1 MDRLKGKVALITG
14 GGSGMGRA
22 SCVLFAREGARVAVV
37 DRVAAAGVETVRLID
52 DEGGE
57 ASFIEADVGN
67 SADVERM
74 IGAAV
79 ADYGRLDVL
88 FNNAGIEGPSVNLLE
103 YGEEDWARVIAVNLT
118 AVYVAMRAAIPHMID
133 QGGGVILS
141 TASVAG
147 LVGLARS
154 SAYSAAKAGVIGL
167 TRTVALEYGPQNIR
181 ANCICPGFIS
191 TPMLDRVRG
200 DRPEEALHRYS
211 PLRRVGTA
219 DDIAHAAVYLASD
232 EASYVTGVPFMVD
245 GGYAAG

>member
-37 DRVAAAGVETVRLID
+37 DRVEAAGRETVRLIA
-52 DEGGE
+52 DEGRE
-57 ASFIEADVGN
+57 ASFVEADVARP
-67 SADVERM
+67 ADVERM
-74 IGAAV
+74 IGATV
-79 ADYGRLDVL
+79 AGYGRLDVL

-103 YGEEDWARVIAVNLT
+103 YGEEDWSRVIAVNLT
-118 AVYVAMRAAIPHMID
+118 AVYLAMRAALPHMIH

-200 DRPEEALHRYS
+200 DRPESALHRHA
-211 PLRRVGTA
+211 PLRRVGQA
-219 DDIAHAAVYLASD
+219 EDIAYAALYLASD

-245 GGYAAG
+245 GGYVAG

>member
-22 SCVLFAREGARVAVV
+22 SSVLFAREGATVAVV
-37 DRVAAAGVETVRLID
+37 DRADEAGEETVRLIEG
-52 DEGGE
+52 EGGT
-57 ASFIEADVGN
+57 ASFIHADVADA
-67 SADVERM
+67 ADVENM
-74 IGAAV
+74 VETTVKA
-79 ADYGRLDVL
+79 YGRLDVL

-103 YGEEDWARVIAVNLT
+103 YGEEEWARIIAVNLT
-118 AVYVAMRAAIPHMID
+118 AVYRAMRAAIPHMIE

-167 TRTVALEYGPQNIR
+167 SRTVALEYGPRNIR
-181 ANCICPGFIS
+181 VNCICPGFIA
-191 TPMLDRVRG
+191 TPMLDRVLAGRS
-200 DRPEEALHRYS
+200 EEVLHKVA

-219 DDIAHAAVYLASD
+219 EDIARAALFLASD
-232 EASYVTGVPFMVD
+232 ESSYVTGVPFVVD
-245 GGYAAG
+245 GGFAAG

>member
-1 MDRLKGKVALITG
+1 MDRLQGKVALITG

-22 SCVLFAREGARVAVV
+22 SCRLFAREGARVAVV
-37 DRVAAAGVETVRLID
+37 DRLAEAGEDTVMLIE
-52 DEGGE
+52 DEGGD
-57 ASFIEADVGN
+57 AVFVEADV
-67 SADVERM
+67 SAATDVERM
-74 IGAAV
+74 VAATV
-79 ADYGRLDVL
+79 DRYGRLDVL
-88 FNNAGIEGPSVNLLE
+88 FNNAGVEGPSVDLLD
-103 YGEEDWARVIAVNLT
+103 YGEDDWARVIAVNLT
-118 AVYVAMRAAIPHMID
+118 AVYRAMRAAIPHMIS

-167 TRTVALEYGPQNIR
+167 TRTVAPEYGPHNIR
-181 ANCICPGFIS
+181 ANCICPGFIA
-191 TPMLDRVRG
+191 TPMLDRVLG
-200 DRPEEALHRYS
+200 DRPESVLHRLA

-219 DDIAHAAVYLASD
+219 DDIAAAALYLASD

>member
-1 MDRLKGKVALITG
+1 MDRLAGKVALITG

-37 DRVAAAGVETVRLID
+37 DRAADAGEETVRQIR
-52 DEGGE
+52 DEGGD
-57 ASFIEADVGN
+57 ASFVEADV
-67 SADVERM
+67 SDAADVERM
-74 IGAAV
+74 MAATV
-79 ADYGRLDVL
+79 DLYGRIDVL
-88 FNNAGIEGPSVNLLE
+88 FNNAGIEGPSVTLLE
-103 YGEEDWARVIAVNLT
+103 YGEDDWARVIAVNLT
-118 AVYVAMRAAIPHMID
+118 AVSRAMRAAIPHMIE

-191 TPMLDRVRG
+191 TPMLGRVLG
-200 DRPEEALHRYS
+200 DRPESALDRHA
-211 PLRRVGTA
+211 PLRRVGQA
-219 DDIAHAAVYLASD
+219 DDIAHAALYLASD
-232 EASYVTGVPFMVD
+232 EAAYVTGVPFVVD
-245 GGYAAG
+245 GGFVAG

>member
-37 DRVAAAGVETVRLID
+37 DRVEAAGRETVRLIA
-52 DEGGE
+52 DEGRE
-57 ASFIEADVGN
+57 ASFVEADVARP
-67 SADVERM
+67 ADVERM
-74 IGAAV
+74 IGATV
-79 ADYGRLDVL
+79 AGYGRLDVL

-103 YGEEDWARVIAVNLT
+103 YGEDDWARVIAVNLT
-118 AVYVAMRAAIPHMID
+118 AVYLAMRAAIPHMID

-200 DRPEEALHRYS
+200 DRPEEALQRYT
-211 PLRRVGTA
+211 PLRRVGQA

-245 GGYAAG
+245 GGFVAG

>member
-22 SCVLFAREGARVAVV
+22 SCFLFAREGATVAVV
-37 DRVAAAGVETVRLID
+37 DRADDAGGETVRLIG
-52 DEGGE
+52 DEGGV
-57 ASFIEADVGN
+57 ASFIHADV
-67 SADVERM
+67 ADAVDVERM
-74 IGAAV
+74 VDATVKAH
-79 ADYGRLDVL
+79 GRLDVL
-88 FNNAGIEGPSVNLLE
+88 FSNAGIEGPSVDLLD
-103 YGEEDWARVIAVNLT
+103 YGEDDWARVIAVNLT
-118 AVYVAMRAAIPHMID
+118 AVYRAMRAAIPHMIA

-167 TRTVALEYGPQNIR
+167 TRTVALEYGPHNIR

-191 TPMLDRVRG
+191 TPMLERVVG
-200 DRPEEALHRYS
+200 DRAESAVHRLV

-219 DDIAHAAVYLASD
+219 EDIARAAVYLASD

-245 GGYAAG
+245 GGYVAR

>member
-1 MDRLKGKVALITG
+1 MDRLAGKVALITG

-37 DRVAAAGVETVRLID
+37 DRAADAGEETVRQIR
-52 DEGGE
+52 DEGGD
-57 ASFIEADVGN
+57 ASFVEADV
-67 SADVERM
+67 SDAADVERM
-74 IGAAV
+74 MAATV
-79 ADYGRLDVL
+79 DLYGRIDVL
-88 FNNAGIEGPSVNLLE
+88 FNNAGIEGPSVTLLE
-103 YGEEDWARVIAVNLT
+103 YGEDDWARVIAVNLT
-118 AVYVAMRAAIPHMID
+118 AVYRAMRAAIPHMIE

-200 DRPEEALHRYS
+200 DRPEEALHRYA
-211 PLRRVGTA
+211 PLRRVGHA

-245 GGYAAG
+245 GGYVAG

>member
-37 DRVAAAGVETVRLID
+37 DRVADAGQETVRMIR
-52 DEGGE
+52 DEKGE
-57 ASFIEADVGN
+57 ASFIEADV
-67 SADVERM
+67 SDAADVERM
-74 IGAAV
+74 VGTTVIE
-79 ADYGRLDVL
+79 YGRLDVL
-88 FNNAGIEGPSVNLLE
+88 FNNAGIEGPSVNLLQ
-103 YGEEDWARVIAVNLT
+103 YGEDDWARVIAVNLT
-118 AVYVAMRAAIPHMID
+118 AVYRAMRAAIPHMIE

-167 TRTVALEYGPQNIR
+167 SRTVALEYGPKNIR
-181 ANCICPGFIS
+181 VNCICPGFIS

-200 DRPEEALHRYS
+200 DRPEEALHRHA
-211 PLRRVGTA
+211 PLRRVGQA

-245 GGYAAG
+245 GGYVAG

>member
-37 DRVAAAGVETVRLID
+37 DRVAGAGADTVALIG
-52 DEGGE
+52 DEGGD
-57 ASFIEADVGN
+57 AVFVEADV
-67 SADVERM
+67 ADAEAVERM
-74 IGAAV
+74 V
-79 ADYGRLDVL
+79 ATTVDRYGRLDVL
-88 FNNAGIEGPSVNLLE
+88 FNNAGVEGPSVDLLG

-118 AVYVAMRAAIPHMID
+118 AVYRAMRAAIPHMIG

-167 TRTVALEYGPQNIR
+167 TRTVALEYGPQGIR
-181 ANCICPGFIS
+181 ANCICPGFVA
-191 TPMLDRVRG
+191 TPMLDRVLGGR
-200 DRPEEALHRYS
+200 EESVLNRLT

-219 DDIAHAAVYLASD
+219 DDIAQAAVYLASD
-232 EASYVTGVPFMVD
+232 ESSVD
-245 GGYAAG
+245 GGFAAG